1 MAPYPVCSHSSYHC
15 IGQTEAFPLQIQVA
29 VCNEN
34 GNGLVVNTHILCSPV
49 SQCVYLSVSSSCSR
63 ALLICCID
71 FIAPRSRSMLP
82 RYNAI
87 ASPWGGVGWSGRG
100 SLRVAG
106 CQGNHRTPTVLVV
119 VLVKTSSLEDLVWVE
134 LVDSTST
141 FSSIVECVIL
151 WFNWAL
157 VVIKSS
163 SSFSR
168 ASKDSLSD
176 GKNQQNTRL

>member
-1 MAPYPVCSHSSYHC
+1 M
-15 IGQTEAFPLQIQVA
+15 
-29 VCNEN
+29 
-34 GNGLVVNTHILCSPV
+34 
-49 SQCVYLSVSSSCSR
+49 
-63 ALLICCID
+63 
-71 FIAPRSRSMLP
+71 
-82 RYNAI
+82 
-87 ASPWGGVGWSGRG
+87 GWSGRG

-106 CQGNHRTPTVLVV
+106 CQSNHITPTVLVV
-119 VLVKTSSLEDLVWVE
+119 VLVKTSSLEDLVWVK